1 MNATMTSYRN
11 EIKVGVALVVA
22 ALILFFGTRFLL
34 NLPLFEQT
42 ATYETLLPDA
52 SGLVDGSVVRLKG
65 VVVGRV
71 TDVRYDPQSGM
82 ARVRFQI
89 NGSIPLPEG
98 SYTRV
103 AGLAMFGN
111 VEMEIVPGP
120 AGNPPLRPGSRLP
133 AQTDGGLDALVEEA
147 PAVLERLN
155 TLLGRFDEAAEAA
168 ATQLSA
174 PGSDLRQ
181 TLLALRQS
189 SQTLAALLQRE
200 QQHIARTL
208 ENLSAT
214 STQLRDATGPTAD
227 SIQAAAAQLRH
238 LLRRLEA
245 STASL
250 EQATAS
256 LDLILAHI
264 ASGQGTLGRLIYDET
279 LYLKLDTT
287 LTGLNRI
294 LRDFETNPGRYLR
307 ELRLIDVF

>member
-1 MNATMTSYRN
+1 MNAIMTSYRN

-22 ALILFFGTRFLL
+22 VLMLFFGTRFLL

-52 SGLVDGSVVRLKG
+52 GGLVEGSIVRLKG

-71 TDVRYDPQSGM
+71 TDVRYDPQSGL

-98 SYTRV
+98 SYTRM

-120 AGNPPLRPGSRLP
+120 AGNPSLKPGSRLP
-133 AQTDGGLDALVEEA
+133 AHPDGDLDALVAKA
-147 PAVLERLN
+147 PAVLDRLN
-155 TLLGRFDEAAEAA
+155 TLLERFDVAAEAA

-189 SQTLAALLQRE
+189 SQTLATLLQRE

-238 LLRRLEA
+238 LLRRLES
-245 STASL
+245 STVSL

-256 LDLILAHI
+256 LDLILSRI
-264 ASGQGTLGRLIYDET
+264 TSGQGTLGRLIYDET

-287 LTGLNRI
+287 LTRLNRI
-294 LRDFETNPGRYLR
+294 LRDFEANPGRYLR
-307 ELRLIDVF
+307 ELRLIDLF

>member
-1 MNATMTSYRN
+1 MNALMTYRN
-11 EIKVGVALVVA
+11 ELKVGVALVVA

-34 NLPLFEQT
+34 NLPLFERT
-42 ATYETLLPDA
+42 ITYETLLPDA
-52 SGLVDGSVVRLKG
+52 GGLVDGSLVRLKG

-71 TDVRYDPQSGM
+71 TEVHYDPQSGM

-89 NGSIPLPEG
+89 HGGVPLPEG
-98 SYTRV
+98 SYTRI

-120 AGNPPLRPGSRLP
+120 AGNPPLKPGSRLP
-133 AQTDGGLDALVEEA
+133 GHLDGGLTAVAEEV
-147 PAVLERLN
+147 PAVLQRLN
-155 TLLGRFDEAAEAA
+155 TLLERFDMAAEAA
-168 ATQLSA
+168 ATQLST
-174 PGSDLRQ
+174 PGSDLRL
-181 TLLALRQS
+181 TLQALRQS
-189 SQTLAALLQRE
+189 TQTLATLLQRE
-200 QQHIARTL
+200 QQHITRTL
-208 ENLSAT
+208 ENLAIT
-214 STQLRDATGPTAD
+214 SDQLREAASPTAD
-227 SIQAAAAQLRH
+227 SLQAAAAQLRH

-256 LDLILAHI
+256 LDRILAHI

-294 LRDFETNPGRYLR
+294 LRDFEANPGRYLR